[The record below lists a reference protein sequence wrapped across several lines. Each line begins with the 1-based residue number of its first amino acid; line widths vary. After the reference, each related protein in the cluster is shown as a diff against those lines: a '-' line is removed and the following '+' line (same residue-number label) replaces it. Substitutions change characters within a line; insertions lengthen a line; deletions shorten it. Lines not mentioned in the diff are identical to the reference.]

1 MHEQLVA
8 NLRQTV
14 SQASLSIT
22 RLPQCES
29 LQLHL
34 LDPDYP
40 KGELPYEEMMAILE
54 TPAYWAFCW
63 ASGNAFAR
71 FILQNQH
78 LFQGKRVLDFG
89 SGSGVVGIAAAKA
102 GAAEVCACDI
112 DPMALDAIEANARLN
127 HVEIHTFDDIEA
139 VKHRPDLII
148 AADVL
153 YDRDNHHFLETFQS
167 MSDGVLLADSRM
179 KKMDVAGYRIIAE
192 LESRTLPDLQEFEE
206 FNRVKI
212 YQYKRAA

>member
-1 MHEQLVA
+1 MQEKLVA

-22 RLPQCES
+22 RLPHCGS

-63 ASGNAFAR
+63 ASGHAFAR

-78 LFQGKRVLDFG
+78 HFRGKSVLDFG

-102 GAAEVCACDI
+102 GATKVFACDI

-127 HVEIHTFDDIEA
+127 QVEIFTCECINE
-139 VKHRPDLII
+139 VEQRPDLII

-153 YDRDNHHFLETFQS
+153 YDRDNHHFLEAFQS
-167 MSDGVLLADSRM
+167 MSDCVLLADSRM
-179 KKMDVAGYRIIAE
+179 KRLDVEGYRVIAE

-206 FNRVKI
+206 FNQVKI
-212 YQYKRAA
+212 YHYDSLD